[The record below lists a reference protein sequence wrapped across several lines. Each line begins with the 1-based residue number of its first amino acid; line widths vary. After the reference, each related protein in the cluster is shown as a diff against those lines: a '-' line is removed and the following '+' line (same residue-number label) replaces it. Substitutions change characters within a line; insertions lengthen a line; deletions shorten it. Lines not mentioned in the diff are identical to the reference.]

1 MQSNNLSW
9 NNICPSCSNFNL
21 ETGECSQFNENIS
34 MYPNK
39 FQSLCSGNFFI
50 QNNEEPI
57 IDIDASRKIS
67 NKAENNIEGHVNIE
81 SNNKLKRE
89 YPNKRFLSER
99 VLFIA
104 TSGFLPALFTQIPQL
119 LFGVPLFI
127 LLFYVPAYILFRV
140 GSLTVTFEGEIP
152 DWAKSKFSWKRFGME
167 YLYFIGIFAAGSLAI
182 ILYRLVTG
190 QI

>member
-1 MQSNNLSW
+1 MAQNCFYCGAKLSFRNSFVW
-9 NNICPSCSNFNL
+9 DKKPTCRDCL
-21 ETGECSQFNENIS
+21 
-34 MYPNK
+34 
-39 FQSLCSGNFFI
+39 
-50 QNNEEPI
+50 
-57 IDIDASRKIS
+57 RKLDPQQ
-67 NKAENNIEGHVNIE
+67 KQTYDEQ
-81 SNNKLKRE
+81 KPE
-89 YPNKRFLSER
+89 YSNKRFLSER

-104 TSGFLPALFTQIPQL
+104 TSGILPALFAHIPQL

-167 YLYFIGIFAAGSLAI
+167 YLYFFGILAAGSLAI